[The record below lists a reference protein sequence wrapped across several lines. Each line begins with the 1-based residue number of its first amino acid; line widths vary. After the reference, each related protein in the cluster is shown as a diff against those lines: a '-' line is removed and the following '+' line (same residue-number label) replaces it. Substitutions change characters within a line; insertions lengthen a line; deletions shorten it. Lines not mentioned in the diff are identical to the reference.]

1 MKFVH
6 FIQYLIVVGFWYL
19 YRLVPLRYAYRFG
32 SGFGKLCYFLGS
44 ASRRVKVTRD
54 NLIITGVA
62 KTQKEA
68 NAIARA
74 SWGHF
79 FGHVFEAFRA
89 VGVVTHENWRQYVEL
104 DLSPAA
110 EKLLFSAER
119 PVILATG
126 HLGAWEAGIV
136 AISSARPFFAV
147 ARLMDNPYLQRFLDK
162 HNFRCGATIIPKR
175 NGFTGKAMHQWLD
188 SNGALTILFDQFSS
202 RGAKVKFFGHVVPAY
217 TSPVRVH
224 LRSHAPLL
232 VGGFLRTGHMKY
244 KLIVVGEPIEYVEGD
259 VSEERIQQLT
269 AELIARLEKV
279 ILQAPE
285 QYLWM
290 HRRWRNIPVPEVPKK

>member
-1 MKFVH
+1 MKIFH

-19 YRLVPLRYAYRFG
+19 YRLVPLRYAY
-32 SGFGKLCYFLGS
+32 GFGNGFGQLCYTLGVF
-44 ASRRVKVTRD
+44 SRRVKVTKN
-54 NLIITGVA
+54 NLLITGVA
-62 KTQKEA
+62 KTHREA
-68 NAIARA
+68 NRIARA

-79 FGHVFEAFRA
+79 FGHVFEAFRS
-89 VGVVTHENWRQYVEL
+89 VGIVTHENWRQYVDLE
-104 DLSPAA
+104 LSPTA

-162 HNFRCGATIIPKR
+162 HNFRCGATIIPKKH
-175 NGFTGKAMHQWLD
+175 GFTGKAMHQWLD
-188 SNGALTILFDQFSS
+188 SNGALTILFDQYSS
-202 RGAKVKFFGHVVPAY
+202 RGIKVDFFGHCVPTY
-217 TSPVRVH
+217 TSPTRIH

-244 KLIVVGEPIEYVEGD
+244 KLVVVGEPIEYVEGN

-290 HRRWRNIPVPEVPKK
+290 HRRWRNIPVPDAPKK